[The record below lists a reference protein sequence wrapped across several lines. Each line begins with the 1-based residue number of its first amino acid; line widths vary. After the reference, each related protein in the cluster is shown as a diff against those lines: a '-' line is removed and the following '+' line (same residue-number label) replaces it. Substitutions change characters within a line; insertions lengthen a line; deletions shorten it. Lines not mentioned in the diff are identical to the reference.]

1 MNVLRAQ
8 KRSDLIALVRA
19 GFSFREIERRLEVRR
34 ETVSKYARLA
44 GLKVAPG
51 EADSGKSGPGPPAPA
66 AQKPNFQ
73 PGSSDCEP
81 HREWIETQVGLGRNA
96 TAIYQDLVEQFGFS
110 HAYNSVKR
118 FVRRLKK
125 KDPEQYDRLEFL
137 PDEEAQV
144 DYGQGA
150 LTRHPKSASCENLVF
165 L

>member
-81 HREWIETQVGLGRNA
+81 HREWIETQVVMRASLDQVLKNLQENNTLRVGDRCLG
-96 TAIYQDLVEQFGFS
+96 F
-110 HAYNSVKR
+110 
-118 FVRRLKK
+118 
-125 KDPEQYDRLEFL
+125 
-137 PDEEAQV
+137 
-144 DYGQGA
+144 
-150 LTRHPKSASCENLVF
+150 
-165 L
+165 